1 MYQGFISIKS
11 VLDRVY
17 RNPLCQD
24 LPFESALVWTAD
36 VIRLIGS
43 PAFLQ
48 RKIIR
53 LGIENNRCMKP
64 LDIVFVQQVRRVI
77 IPYSEQTTWTFM
89 DSNIVPI
96 NSNYENVPYPYPLTP
111 VGNPVNTNAANVV
124 LGPVSAGEEYRAMY
138 EATDPF
144 HEFYNQSDMR
154 GIAPT
159 ESYKFNGNYIYCS
172 FETGVVDIA
181 YDGIMLDQDGFPMIP
196 NDPSVEKAIENY
208 IKKEYFGILSDLG
221 KDVVRALQRAETEYC
236 WNIGQSQSHAAMM
249 SLDRRESLSNTM
261 NRLMLNGKEHDSMW
275 RNVGYPE
282 KIKKQ

>member
-17 RNPLCQD
+17 RNPLMTD

-53 LGIENNRCMKP
+53 LGIEGYRCTKP

-77 IPYSEQTTWTFM
+77 IPYSSQTTWTFM
-89 DSNIVPI
+89 DSAVQPI
-96 NSNYENVPYPYPLTP
+96 NGDYENVPYPEPLVP
-111 VGNPVNTNAANVV
+111 SLNPPNTNSVNVEFA
-124 LGPVSAGEEYRAMY
+124 PVSSGEEYRAMY
-138 EATDPF
+138 EATDAF
-144 HEFYNQSDMR
+144 HEFYKNSDMS

-159 ESYKFNGNYIYCS
+159 ESYRFNGNYIYCS
-172 FETGVVDIA
+172 FEEGTVDIA
-181 YDGIMLDQDGFPMIP
+181 YDGIMVDDDGFPMIP

-208 IKKEYFGILSDLG
+208 IKKEYLGIMSDLG
-221 KDVVRALQRAETEYC
+221 KDVVRALNRAEVEYC